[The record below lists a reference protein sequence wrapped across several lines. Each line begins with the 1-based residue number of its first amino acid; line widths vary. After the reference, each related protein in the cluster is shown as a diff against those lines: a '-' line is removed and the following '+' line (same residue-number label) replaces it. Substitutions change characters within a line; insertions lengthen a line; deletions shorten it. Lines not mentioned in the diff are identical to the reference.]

1 MPIRILVAD
10 DSPFML
16 SAVRRLL
23 QEEPRIR
30 VVGET
35 SAFSTIMQTIV
46 DFKPEVLLFDCT
58 WWRNEISHPLS
69 SKSQLGSVS
78 HALAMSFAND
88 EEAKALAERYGVA
101 LLEKMNLFTEQVS
114 SVTRTRRPH
123 TVRDATPTQ
132 SPM

>member
-1 MPIRILVAD
+1 MIRLISVHAVSRYGCCKKNPESELLGKLPPSPQLCRQLLIL
-10 DSPFML
+10 SPKCCFL
-16 SAVRRLL
+16 
-23 QEEPRIR
+23 I
-30 VVGET
+30 
-35 SAFSTIMQTIV
+35 
-46 DFKPEVLLFDCT
+46 CT

-69 SKSQLGSVS
+69 SKSELGSVS

-88 EEAKALAERYGVA
+88 EEAKALAESYGVA
-101 LLEKMNLFTEQVS
+101 LLDKMNLFTEQVS